1 METNYLRKILT
12 IVVVV
17 SLLVL
22 SFFLLKPILL
32 YIVFG
37 FILAFIFFPIYN
49 FLLKLT
55 KAPNLSATIIC
66 IFLIVIILLPIWFF
80 TPIAIEQ
87 GFKIYLSLQQTD
99 FIGLLKGVFP
109 SLFASEQF
117 SAEVGTMIHSFVTKS
132 ANSLLNSLS
141 KVILNFPTILLHSIV
156 ILFTLY
162 FALRDKDK
170 LLEYIKS
177 LSPFSKD
184 IEEKLFKSSRD
195 ITASVLY
202 GQIAIGVLQGVIIS
216 IAFFIFGVPNALIL
230 SILAV
235 VVGVIPIIGPMFVWI
250 PVSIF
255 LFLSGDTVAAIG
267 ILVFGLISS
276 NIDNFL
282 RPIFIS
288 KLTKLHSV
296 VVLIG
301 MIGGLFLFGVLGL
314 ILGPLILAYLLII
327 LEVFR
332 TKGSKREFYSALIK
346 TD

>member
-1 METNYLRKILT
+1 MEVNYLRKVLT
-12 IVVVV
+12 AVIVVGI
-17 SLLVL
+17 LIL

-37 FILAFIFFPIYN
+37 FVLAFVFCPVYN
-49 FLLKLT
+49 LLFKLT
-55 KAPNLSATIIC
+55 KSPNLSATIIC
-66 IFLIVIILLPIWFF
+66 VFLIVIIILPVWFF

-99 FIGLLKGVFP
+99 FVGLLKGIFP

-117 SAEVGTMIHSFVTKS
+117 SAEVGAMLHSFVTKA

-141 KVILNFPTILLHSIV
+141 KIVLNFPTILIHSV
-156 ILFTLY
+156 VVLFTFY
-162 FALRDKDK
+162 FALRDKEK
-170 LLEYIKS
+170 LIGYVKS

-184 IEEKLFKSSRD
+184 VEKKLFKSSRD
-195 ITASVLY
+195 ITTSVIY
-202 GQIAIGVLQGVIIS
+202 GQIVIGIIQGVIIAL
-216 IAFFIFGVPNALIL
+216 AFFIFGVPNALVL

-250 PVSIF
+250 PVAIF
-255 LFLSGDTVAAIG
+255 LFIAGDTVAAVGVLI
-267 ILVFGLISS
+267 FGLISS
-276 NIDNFL
+276 NVDNIL

-288 KLTKLHSV
+288 KLTKLHSA

-332 TKGSKREFYSALIK
+332 DKRSRGNLYSALIK
-346 TD
+346 TQ